1 LLYPNSNLSV
11 TLLKLSIPNDDD
23 NPDPLG
29 TSASPEQ
36 LAKLLAAPHTTALRY
51 LPGKPENFVI
61 IREP

>member
-1 LLYPNSNLSV
+1 
-11 TLLKLSIPNDDD
+11 LLKLSIPNDDD